1 MKHKII
7 ITHLLLASLT
17 ALIYCF
23 VKLNYPSPNVFK
35 SKWEVRITY
44 TTGETETVAVLRET
58 DTQPVVTKN
67 GCMWDGLSHS
77 WICGIRK
84 IDAMRWDEETSP
96 DKTQ

>member
-1 MKHKII
+1 MKDKII
-7 ITHLLLASLT
+7 MTTILIAFIS

-23 VKLNYPSPNVFK
+23 ITLISPSPNVFK

-44 TTGETETVAVLRET
+44 TTGETETVAVLLET
-58 DTQPVVTKN
+58 DTQPVVTEN